1 MKKKFWIMILAFF
14 IAIIIWLEID
24 ITKVHQVNLTIP
36 ISITNAPTALIPLS
50 INPETIDITIEGT
63 GKNIIFYN
71 SKKQPYYIDLKDAHY
86 GKNYYPINLKK
97 LKVLEEHHLKI
108 LHKPA
113 FDNVLI
119 TMDNMSSK
127 FVPIIPTFL
136 DGESEKFFQENNL
149 TVSPERVQ
157 IKGPKTLLTDIYEI
171 TTLPFNMKNFE
182 NDPQINLTP
191 SLDKKISFE
200 KSSVSIIKF
209 VPKIIQ
215 KTFSLLPILTQE
227 GVEISPNSVSIKV
240 SGEEKILQNISS
252 KDFIAEINTN
262 TSIQIDSLIDVKIY
276 LPEGIKLIAQT
287 PENVRIK
294 KIP

>member
-14 IAIIIWLEID
+14 VAIVIWLEIN
-24 ITKVHQVNLTIP
+24 ITKVHEVNIEIP

-50 INPETIDITIEGT
+50 IDPETLDITIEGT

-86 GKNYYPINLKK
+86 GKNYYPINLEK

-113 FDNVLI
+113 FENVLI

-127 FVPIIPTFL
+127 FVSVIPTFL
-136 DGESEKFFQENNL
+136 DEESEKFFQENDL
-149 TVSPERVQ
+149 TVSPEKVQ
-157 IKGPKTLLTDIYEI
+157 IKGPKTLLTGIYEI

-182 NDPQINLTP
+182 NNPQINLTP
-191 SLDKKISFE
+191 SAVKKISFE
-200 KSSVSIIKF
+200 RSLVSIKKY

-215 KTFSLLPILTQE
+215 KTFSLLPILTLK
-227 GVEISPNSVSIKV
+227 GVEIFPNSVSIKV
-240 SGEEKILQNISS
+240 SGEEEILQNISS
-252 KDFIAEINTN
+252 TDFIAEIDT
-262 TSIQIDSLIDVKIY
+262 TQLIQVDSLIAVRIY
-276 LPEGIKLIAQT
+276 LPEGIKLEAQT
-287 PENVRIK
+287 PEYVRVK
-294 KIP
+294 KEQ

>member
-14 IAIIIWLEID
+14 IAIVIWLEID

-86 GKNYYPINLKK
+86 GKNYYPINLEK
-97 LKVLEEHHLKI
+97 LKVFEEHHLKI

-127 FVPIIPTFL
+127 FVPVIPTFL

-157 IKGPKTLLTDIYEI
+157 IKGPKTLLTVIYEI

-182 NDPQINLTP
+182 NNPQINLTP

-240 SGEEKILQNISS
+240 SGEEKILQNISF

-262 TSIQIDSLIDVKIY
+262 TSIQVDSLIEVKIY